1 MPVRVIV
8 PLLGTLV
15 PSSVSIGVLAG
26 VDSRA
31 DSKVVTA
38 QPLVC
43 CKEACA
49 CGGEGGEVC
58 VYVCVCVCV
67 CVRVCVCVFVCVCYL
82 QYVIM

>member
-8 PLLGTLV
+8 PLLGALV

-49 CGGEGGEVC
+49 LWGGGGGCVC
-58 VYVCVCVCV
+58 TCVCVCL
-67 CVRVCVCVFVCVCYL
+67 CVCVICS
-82 QYVIM
+82 M

>member
-8 PLLGTLV
+8 PLLGTFV

-49 CGGEGGEVC
+49 CGGGEGGG
-58 VYVCVCVCV
+58 
-67 CVRVCVCVFVCVCYL
+67 VCVFVCVCYL

>member
-8 PLLGTLV
+8 PLLGTFV

-43 CKEACA
+43 CKETCV
-49 CGGEGGEVC
+49 CGGEGGRCVC
-58 VYVCVCVCV
+58 TCVCVCVCV
-67 CVRVCVCVFVCVCYL
+67 CVLFAVCN
-82 QYVIM
+82 YVIMLMLIL